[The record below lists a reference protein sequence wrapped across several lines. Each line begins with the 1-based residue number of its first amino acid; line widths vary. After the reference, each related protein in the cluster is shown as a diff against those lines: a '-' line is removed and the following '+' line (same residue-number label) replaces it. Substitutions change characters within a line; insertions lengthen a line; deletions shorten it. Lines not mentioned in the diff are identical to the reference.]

1 MIRFFD
7 ILISFLG
14 LLFLSPFFLLIA
26 LLIRI
31 DSPGG
36 IFFVQK
42 RVGRDS
48 RDFTL
53 FKFRTMR
60 PDSDRKGLLT
70 VGANDSRI
78 TRTGMFLRRYKI
90 DELPQLINVLTGDMS
105 MVGPRPE
112 VRRYTDLYSV
122 EQQIVL
128 SVRPG
133 ITDYASINFKNEN
146 EILAQSANP
155 EHTYITEIMPLK
167 ISMNMVYINDRSLFN
182 YLKILFLTIFSIVKR
197 N

>member
-1 MIRFFD
+1 MIRLFD
-7 ILISFLG
+7 ILLSFLG
-14 LLFLSPFFLLIA
+14 LLFFSPFFCLIA

-36 IFFVQK
+36 VFFRQK

-78 TRTGMFLRRYKI
+78 TRTGLFLRRYKI

-112 VRRYTDLYSV
+112 VRKYTDLYTV

-133 ITDYASINFKNEN
+133 ITDYASVNFKNEN
-146 EILAQSANP
+146 EILAGSSDP
-155 EHTYITEIMPLK
+155 ENTYISEIMPLK
-167 ISMNMVYINDRSLFN
+167 ISMNMSFINKRSLFN
-182 YLKILFLTIFSIVKR
+182 YFKIIILTFFSVLRSK
-197 N
+197 